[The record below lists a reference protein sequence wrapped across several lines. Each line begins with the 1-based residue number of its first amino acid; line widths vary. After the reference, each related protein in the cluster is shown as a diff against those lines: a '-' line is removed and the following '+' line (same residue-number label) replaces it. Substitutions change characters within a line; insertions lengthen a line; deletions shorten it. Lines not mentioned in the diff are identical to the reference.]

1 MRKIDLADASFLM
14 LEKRAT
20 PMHVAGLVLGTLPDS
35 VTQRTFMKRLDG
47 IFRNVDEFR
56 KPFGEYVTTGKAGL
70 LGGLQWEQDNDLD
83 FDYHVRHS
91 ALPKPGRYRELFALV
106 SRLHGT
112 LLDRS
117 RPLWEVHLIEGL
129 QNRQFAVYLK
139 MHHAGI
145 DGVSGI
151 QLINNFCS
159 TNKKKQIKYSPLSIA
174 AEQQMKEAIGRGN
187 PRKIVPRKSELKAVF
202 EVLKQQYDSSI
213 NLAGV
218 AGEFAKTWL
227 GFGDGLSVPFFKV
240 PRSTI
245 SSQISGSRRFV
256 AQSWSLERVKAVG
269 EALDGT
275 VNDVILAMCSGA
287 LRRYLKDHSKLPKQS
302 LKALVPVSIRGESDA
317 ASSNAV
323 GSISADLATNL
334 IDPEKRFQRIQ
345 ESMRAGKELI
355 RSLSPRE
362 AELMWQLTQAPA
374 LLLSLLGLTERFPLV
389 NLTISNVPGS
399 PRQLYLNGAAVDG
412 IYPVNIPFDG
422 MAMSIT
428 MISYNNH
435 LDFGIIACRRSL
447 PALQR
452 MIDYLEDSLAELE
465 EIAGTGE

>member
-1 MRKIDLADASFLM
+1 MRKIDLADASFLL

-20 PMHVAGLVLGTLPDS
+20 PMHVAGLVLGTLPENI
-35 VTQRTFMKRLDG
+35 TQRHFMKRLDG

-56 KPFGEYVTTGKAGL
+56 IPFGEYVTTGRTGI
-70 LGGLQWEQDNDLD
+70 LGGLQWEKDTELD

-139 MHHAGI
+139 MHHATI
-145 DGVSGI
+145 DGVSGM

-159 TNKKKQIKYSPLSIA
+159 TNKKKQIKYSPFSIA
-174 AEQQMKEAIGRGN
+174 AEQQMKEAVSQRK
-187 PRKIVPRKSELKAVF
+187 PRKIVPRKSELNAVF
-202 EVLKQQYDSSI
+202 EALKQQYDSSI

-227 GFGDGLSVPFFKV
+227 GRGSGLSVPFFKV
-240 PRSTI
+240 PQSTI
-245 SSQISGSRRFV
+245 SSKISGSRRFV

-287 LRRYLKDHSKLPKQS
+287 LRRYLKEHSKLPKQS
-302 LKALVPVSIRGESDA
+302 LKALVPVSIRDENDA
-317 ASSNAV
+317 SSSNAV

-334 IDPEKRFQRIQ
+334 INPEKRFHRIQ

-399 PRQLYLNGAAVDG
+399 PRQLYLNGASVDG

-447 PALQR
+447 PGLQR

-465 EIAGTGE
+465 QIAGSGE